1 MLVHVDGAQAASQQQ
16 HCEVRHGV
24 GVTVSR
30 VMRARAPSA
39 IRARVTASCVY
50 VSSCRTVSE
59 RPAHSTRQRCTL
71 YTELPYDIQLYTRD
85 RGTGGARASGHGAR
99 QSAEI
104 NPDRYA
110 DARRRNDL

>member
-59 RPAHSTRQRCTL
+59 RPAHILRYRV
-71 YTELPYDIQLYTRD
+71 PYDIQLYTRD
-85 RGTGGARASGHGAR
+85 RGTVGARASGHGAR

>member
-59 RPAHSTRQRCTL
+59 RAETGTFYATEYRTIYSCTRAIAARGGLGRRATARGSPQR
-71 YTELPYDIQLYTRD
+71 
-85 RGTGGARASGHGAR
+85 
-99 QSAEI
+99 
-104 NPDRYA
+104 
-110 DARRRNDL
+110 